1 MWENSTKLPDD
12 PPLVCLGQ
20 IRGTKLMTGSV
31 RASHANSILNCK
43 DDKLRGNTNSKKQ
56 IFNGIFSSYF
66 LTSFRKPV
74 SALYL
79 KTVHILSKLVSFN
92 FVQQM
97 MTVGPSTTGV
107 YFWGLESL

>member
-20 IRGTKLMTGSV
+20 ITGTKLTGAV
-31 RASHANSILNCK
+31 RASRANSILNCK
-43 DDKLRGNTNSKKQ
+43 DDKHGGNTNSKTQ
-56 IFNGIFSSYF
+56 VFNGIFSSYF

-79 KTVHILSKLVSFN
+79 KTAYFLSKLWFN
-92 FVQQM
+92 LIL
-97 MTVGPSTTGV
+97 SNR
-107 YFWGLESL
+107 